1 MNLSSSD
8 RAILTTQLGQLA
20 KAVEEL
26 LSAGMTTAC
35 QSTRETLDVTFR
47 EASRLKLLRVAST
60 LRAANEEIGRFVNKQ
75 PEFSGRRLGFF
86 LNRAWLLARGLLRA
100 LANNDEAEWDRLL
113 WMPKQTA
120 VNSIRVVTIGV
131 SKKVARGSFCAFE
144 FRLRRIDSDTSA
156 TPPTAASKLVW
167 SCIFP
172 MKPDVEI
179 PPEAFLQ
186 LPQKQKFKA
195 AAFLDR
201 SEITLTN
208 VMLSIDD
215 WGHGRVTLT
224 ENSTVTTGK
233 PYRDWELFWEWSPDP
248 LLHRI
253 QKHETSPFDLEI
265 ELQDEIVLKDWSVAA
280 RLPEEREGQIVFPVT
295 SGALTFDAVV
305 SSGTDGEALKKRLTD
320 LIKKKQP
327 DPLFGLLHFDRCRLV
342 LQPVSL
348 LTDKGPELITI
359 SSDKIDK
366 AALLKTLKF

>member
-1 MNLSSSD
+1 MTLSSSD

-26 LSAGMTTAC
+26 LSAGLTTAG

-60 LRAANEEIGRFVNKQ
+60 LRAANEEIGRFVSKQ
-75 PEFSGRRLGFF
+75 PEFSARRLGFF
-86 LNRAWLLARGLLRA
+86 LNRAWLLARGLLHA
-100 LANNDEAEWDRLL
+100 LANNDDAEWDRLL

-120 VNSIRVVTIGV
+120 VDRIRIVTIGV
-131 SKKVARGSFCAFE
+131 SKKVAKGSFCAFE
-144 FRLRRIDSDTSA
+144 FRLRRIDSGTSA
-156 TPPTAASKLVW
+156 SPATTATKLVW

-172 MKPDVEI
+172 MKPNVEI

-195 AAFLDR
+195 AAFLDGT
-201 SEITLTN
+201 EITLTK
-208 VMLSIDD
+208 VMLSTDD
-215 WGHGRVTLT
+215 WGNGRVTLT
-224 ENSTVTTGK
+224 ENTTVTTGS
-233 PYRDWELFWEWSPDP
+233 PLRDWQTFSDWSPGP

-253 QKHETSPFDLEI
+253 QQHETSPFDLEI
-265 ELQDEIVLKDWSVAA
+265 ELQDEIVLKDWSIAA
-280 RLPEEREGQIVFPVT
+280 RLPHERDGQIVFPVT
-295 SGALTFDAVV
+295 SGPLSFDAVV
-305 SSGTDGEALKKRLTD
+305 SSGPDGDALNKRLTD
-320 LIKKKQP
+320 LINEKQP

-342 LQPVSL
+342 LQPLSL

-359 SSDKIDK
+359 SSEKVDK